1 MAVTIKKSGD
11 APSEQIRKAA
21 SVTETVTDEQGRSI
35 TVKKLSPFD
44 RMQLN
49 KAVGA
54 ENSANQNY
62 MVYAAVAYSVKELD
76 GEQMITPRT
85 EREVEHIVQRLGEEG
100 FEAAATALGSMYATA
115 DSEGVLEAAKK

>member
-1 MAVTIKKSGD
+1 MGVTIKKSGE
-11 APSEQIRKAA
+11 APSEQIRSAA
-21 SVTETVTDEQGRSI
+21 RATETVTDELGRSI

-62 MVYAAVAYSVKELD
+62 MVYAAVAFSVKDLD
-76 GEQMITPRT
+76 GEAVITPRT
-85 EREVEHIVQRLGEEG
+85 EREVELIVQRLGEEG
-100 FEAAATALGSMYATA
+100 FEAAATALGSMYVTA
-115 DSEGVLEAAKK
+115 GSEDILEAAKK